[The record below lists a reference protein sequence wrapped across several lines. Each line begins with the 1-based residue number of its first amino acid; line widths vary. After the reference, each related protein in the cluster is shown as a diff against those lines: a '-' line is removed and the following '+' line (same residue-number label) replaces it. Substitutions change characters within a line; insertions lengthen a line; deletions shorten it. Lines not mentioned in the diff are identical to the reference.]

1 MAQII
6 LHRADDD
13 NQKAKDQTRNLGIQ
27 SIVKREDN
35 EVKDIISD
43 ANYQASAAATVIS
56 TSNKLA
62 TVAQNLAMISRQFY
76 NVLQQIYN
84 RSYKTIGGATIV
96 NEATRVASETL
107 EGK

>member
-13 NQKAKDQTRNLGIQ
+13 NQNKKDQTRNLGIQ
-27 SIVKREDN
+27 SIVEREDI
-35 EVKDIISD
+35 EVKSIISD
-43 ANYQASAAATVIS
+43 ANYQSNAANAIIE

-62 TVAQNLAMISRQFY
+62 VIAQNLEMISRQFY

-96 NEATRVASETL
+96 NEATRIIE
-107 EGK
+107 EQE

>member
-6 LHRADDD
+6 LHRSDDD

-35 EVKDIISD
+35 EVKGIISD
-43 ANYQASAAATVIS
+43 ANYQANAANTVIN

-62 TVAQNLAMISRQFY
+62 IVAQNLTMISRQFY

-84 RSYKTIGGATIV
+84 RSYKTIGGRTIV
-96 NEATRVASETL
+96 DEATRIIE
-107 EGK
+107 EQE

>member
-6 LHRADDD
+6 LHRSDDD
-13 NQKAKDQTRNLGIQ
+13 NQNEKDQTRNLGIQ
-27 SIVKREDN
+27 SIVEREDR
-35 EVKDIISD
+35 EVKGIISD
-43 ANYQASAAATVIS
+43 ANYQANAANAIIE

-62 TVAQNLAMISRQFY
+62 VIAQNLEMISRQFY

-96 NEATRVASETL
+96 NEATRIIE
-107 EGK
+107 EQE

>member
-13 NQKAKDQTRNLGIQ
+13 NQKEKDQTRNLGIQ
-27 SIVKREDN
+27 SIVEREDR
-35 EVKDIISD
+35 EVKGIISD
-43 ANYQASAAATVIS
+43 ANYQANTANTIIE

-62 TVAQNLAMISRQFY
+62 VIAQNLEMISRQFY

-84 RSYKTIGGATIV
+84 RSYKTIGGTTIV
-96 NEATRVASETL
+96 NEANRIIE
-107 EGK
+107 EQ

>member
-6 LHRADDD
+6 LHRSD
-13 NQKAKDQTRNLGIQ
+13 NDSQKAKDQTRNLGIQ

-35 EVKDIISD
+35 EVKSIIFD
-43 ANYQASAAATVIS
+43 ANYQASTADTVIS

-62 TVAQNLAMISRQFY
+62 RVAQNLAMISKQFY

>member
-6 LHRADDD
+6 LHRSDDD
-13 NQKAKDQTRNLGIQ
+13 NQKEKDQTRNLGIQ

-35 EVKDIISD
+35 EVKGIIAD
-43 ANYQASAAATVIS
+43 ANYQANAANAIIE

-62 TVAQNLAMISRQFY
+62 VIAQNLEMISRQFY

-84 RSYKTIGGATIV
+84 RSYKTIGGTTIV
-96 NEATRVASETL
+96 NEANRIIE
-107 EGK
+107 EQN

>member
-1 MAQII
+1 MPQII

-35 EVKDIISD
+35 EVKGIVAD
-43 ANYQASAAATVIS
+43 ANYQAYAAATVIS

-62 TVAQNLAMISRQFY
+62 VVAQNLTMISRQFY

-84 RSYKTIGGATIV
+84 RSYKTIGGETIV
-96 NEATRVASETL
+96 NEANRVIE
-107 EGK
+107 EQK